1 MKKYLNSI
9 IYSFPF
15 QLVLNHLKKNQL
27 LLLCWVLLFSIIN
40 GGFAKSLGIPF
51 LFLSPEYL
59 NEVNFQSYFIVGLT
73 LGGLIVAF
81 NIASYILDGYRFHFI
96 GIITKP
102 FSKFSLNNALIPLA
116 FLINYIIQI
125 INYQMVYEFLGFWKA
140 FSLALSLPLGVF
152 VSIFILQL
160 YFWFTNKDFRE
171 VLAERVE
178 KRIKKL
184 KIGRIA
190 AVKYHKDLKSKQ
202 AKVDG
207 YFDLKLKW
215 IKVSKKSNRKVFSV
229 VKGIFDQNHLNT
241 VIAEL
246 FIFIIILIL
255 GAFRDY
261 PAFQIPA
268 AASAILFL
276 SIILMA
282 IGAITFWFRSWAI
295 TGAIAIFFLVNY
307 FTTIDFFSKTHYAHG
322 LNYTTKPINY
332 NQDNI
337 DKLTSPKAIAD
348 DKATTLK
355 ILENWNSQFSK
366 KPKMIL
372 LTASGGGQRAAYWTM
387 NALQKADSITN
398 GKLFKHTVSISGASG
413 GLIGAAYFRELK
425 YLQQENRKLKV
436 YNPKYLTNIGKEAL
450 NPIIF
455 SLLTNDIFIRYQS
468 FDYGGYSY
476 PKDRGYAFEQ
486 KLNNN
491 LEGVLNKR
499 LTDYKE
505 AELNAEI
512 PMLFLAP
519 TSVNDGRKLYI
530 TPNSSCYMSSKSIR
544 DDSLNALMD
553 NRSIDFLRMFKNQD
567 AKNLSFL
574 TALRMSASF
583 PYITPN
589 VNLPSKPSLEIMDAG
604 LADNFGVSDAVLF
617 LYNFKDWIAE
627 NTSGVIILTI
637 RDSKKAAII
646 EKKQNLSILEKLSTP
661 ISNIYNNWSNVQDTR
676 NDLLIEY
683 ASEWFQGDLNHAM
696 LTYDAGVAF
705 SDDSLD
711 KMKHIE
717 ERASLNWRLTG
728 REKYNIRNAINSIE
742 NQKTLYWLTQ
752 SLESSAD

>member
-1 MKKYLNSI
+1 MKKVVNTL

-15 QLVLNHLKKNQL
+15 QLILNHFKKNQL
-27 LLLCWVLLFSIIN
+27 LLLCWVLLFSVIN
-40 GGFAKSLGIPF
+40 GGFAKGLGIPY

-59 NEVNFQSYFIVGLT
+59 NEVSFHSYFIVGLT

-96 GIITKP
+96 GVITKP
-102 FSKFSLNNALIPLA
+102 FSKFSLNNAIIPLA

-125 INYQMVYEFLGFWKA
+125 INYQMVYEFMEFWKA

-190 AVKYHKDLKSKQ
+190 AVKYHKDLKNKQ
-202 AKVDG
+202 AEVDG
-207 YFDLKLKW
+207 YFDLKLRW

-229 VKGIFDQNHLNT
+229 ITGIFDQNHLNT
-241 VIAEL
+241 VIAEI
-246 FIFIIILIL
+246 FIFVIILIL

-261 PAFQIPA
+261 PYFKIPA

-282 IGAITFWFRSWAI
+282 SGAITFWFRSWAI
-295 TGAIAIFFLVNY
+295 TGTIAIFFLINY
-307 FTTIDFFSKTHYAHG
+307 LTTIDFFSKTHYAHG
-322 LNYTTKPINY
+322 LNYQTESVNY
-332 NQDNI
+332 NQEAI
-337 DKLTSPKAIAD
+337 DKLTNPIAIAD
-348 DKATTLK
+348 DRATTLK
-355 ILENWNSQFSK
+355 ILKNWRSQFND

-387 NALQKADSITN
+387 NALQNADSVTN
-398 GKLFKHTVSISGASG
+398 GNLFKHTVSISGASG

-425 YLQQENRKLKV
+425 YLQKKDQTLNIHD
-436 YNPKYLTNIGKEAL
+436 PKYLANIGKEAL

-486 KLNNN
+486 KLNKN
-491 LEGVLNKR
+491 LEGMLDKR
-499 LTDYKE
+499 LIDYKK
-505 AELNAEI
+505 AELKAEI

-530 TPNSSCYMSSKSIR
+530 TPNSSSYMSSKNIQ

-553 NRSIDFLRMFKNQD
+553 NRSIDFLRMFKNQN
-567 AKNLSFL
+567 AENLSFL

-589 VNLPSKPSLEIMDAG
+589 VNLPSEPSLEIMDAG

-627 NTSGVIILTI
+627 NTSGVVILTI

-683 ASEWFQGDLNHAM
+683 AHEWFQGDLSHAM
-696 LTYDAGVAF
+696 LTYDAGIAF
-705 SDDSLD
+705 PDKSLD

-728 REKYNIRNAINSIE
+728 REKYNIRNAINSNE
-742 NQKTLYWLTQ
+742 NQKTLFWLNQT
-752 SLESSAD
+752 LESLDD

>member
-1 MKKYLNSI
+1 MKKHI
-9 IYSFPF
+9 HTFIYSFPI
-15 QLVLNHLKKNQL
+15 QLILNHFKKNQL

-40 GGFAKSLGIPF
+40 GGFAKGLGIPY

-59 NEVNFQSYFIVGLT
+59 NEVSFQSYLIVGLT

-81 NIASYILDGYRFHFI
+81 NIASYILDGYKFHFI
-96 GIITKP
+96 GTITKP
-102 FSKFSLNNALIPLA
+102 FSKFSLNNSLIPLA
-116 FLINYIIQI
+116 FIINYVIQI
-125 INYQMVYEFLGFWKA
+125 INYQIVYEFMTFWEA
-140 FSLALSLPLGVF
+140 SLLASALPLGIF
-152 VSIFILQL
+152 ISIFILQL

-184 KIGRIA
+184 TIGRIA
-190 AVKYHKDLKSKQ
+190 AVKYHKDLKKQ
-202 AKVDG
+202 QTEVVG
-207 YFDLKLKW
+207 FFNLKLRW
-215 IKVSKKSNRKVFSV
+215 VSVSQQSNKKIFGVINS
-229 VKGIFDQNHLNT
+229 IFDQNHLNT

-246 FIFIIILIL
+246 FIFIIILVL

-261 PAFQIPA
+261 PYFQIPA
-268 AASAILFL
+268 AASAILFI

-282 IGAITFWFRSWAI
+282 VGAITFWFRSWAI
-295 TGAIAIFFLVNY
+295 TGAIAIFFLLNY
-307 FTTIDFFSKTHYAHG
+307 LSTVDFISKTHYAHG
-322 LNYTTKPINY
+322 LNYKTEAIPY
-332 NQDNI
+332 NQGSI
-337 DKLTSPKAIAD
+337 DRMSKPSAIQK
-348 DKATTLK
+348 DKEKTLK
-355 ILENWNSQFSK
+355 ILENWRKQFK
-366 KPKMIL
+366 EKPKMIL

-387 NALQKADSITN
+387 NALQKADSITDGN
-398 GKLFKHTVSISGASG
+398 LFKHTVSISGASG

-425 YLQQENRKLKV
+425 YLDKKNKNIDV
-436 YNPKYLTNIGKEAL
+436 YDSQYLSNIGKEAL

-455 SLLTNDIFIRYQS
+455 SLLTNDIFFRYQS

-486 KLNNN
+486 KLNKN
-491 LEGVLNKR
+491 LGGILDKR
-499 LTDYKE
+499 IIDYQE
-505 AELNAEI
+505 PELKAEI
-512 PMLFLAP
+512 PMLLLAP

-530 TPNSSCYMSSKSIR
+530 TPNSSSYMSSKSIT
-544 DDSLNALMD
+544 DDSLNTLMD
-553 NRSIDFLRMFKNQD
+553 NRSIDFLRMFENQD

-589 VNLPSKPSLEIMDAG
+589 VNLPSNPSLEIMDAG

-646 EKKQNLSILEKLSTP
+646 DKQQNLSIIEKLFTP

-683 ASEWFQGDLNHAM
+683 ASEWFEGDLSHSM
-696 LTYDAGVAF
+696 LTYDAGQAV
-705 SDDSLD
+705 SHDSIRR
-711 KMKHIE
+711 MKHIE

-728 REKYNIRNAINSIE
+728 REKYNIRNAINSSE
-742 NQKTLYWLTQ
+742 NQKTLFWLHQ
-752 SLESSAD
+752 SLKSPN

>member
-1 MKKYLNSI
+1 
-9 IYSFPF
+9 
-15 QLVLNHLKKNQL
+15 
-27 LLLCWVLLFSIIN
+27 
-40 GGFAKSLGIPF
+40 
-51 LFLSPEYL
+51 
-59 NEVNFQSYFIVGLT
+59 
-73 LGGLIVAF
+73 
-81 NIASYILDGYRFHFI
+81 LDGYKFHFI
-96 GIITKP
+96 GTISKP
-102 FSKFSLNNALIPLA
+102 FSKFSLNNAIIPLA

-125 INYQMVYEFLGFWKA
+125 INYQMVYEYMEFWSA
-140 FSLALSLPLGVF
+140 ISLSAGLPAGVI

-178 KRIKKL
+178 NRIKKL

-190 AVKYHKDLKSKQ
+190 AVKHHKDLKRQ
-202 AKVDG
+202 QTEVIG
-207 YFDLKLKW
+207 YLNLKLRWVNVRQK
-215 IKVSKKSNRKVFSV
+215 NNEKVFNVITS
-229 VKGIFDQNHLNT
+229 IFDQNHLNT
-241 VIAEL
+241 VIAEI
-246 FIFIIILIL
+246 FIFVIILVL

-261 PAFQIPA
+261 PYFQIPA
-268 AASAILFL
+268 AASAVLFL

-295 TGAIAIFFLVNY
+295 TGAIAIFFLINY
-307 FTTIDFFSKTHYAHG
+307 LTTTDFLSKTHYAHG
-322 LNYTTKPINY
+322 LNYEASPVAY
-332 NQDNI
+332 NQKSI
-337 DKLTSPKAIAD
+337 DKVTNSNAVNE
-348 DKATTLK
+348 DKETTLK
-355 ILENWNSQFSK
+355 ILNNWRNQFK
-366 KPKMIL
+366 EKPKMVL

-387 NALQKADSITN
+387 NALQNADSITN
-398 GKLFKHTVSISGASG
+398 GNLFKHTVSISGASG

-425 YLQQENRKLKV
+425 YMQKKDPDV
-436 YNPKYLTNIGKEAL
+436 DIYNPKYLSNIGKEAL

-468 FDYGGYSY
+468 FDYGGYRY

-486 KLNNN
+486 KLNKN
-491 LEGVLNKR
+491 LEGILNKR
-499 LTDYKE
+499 IIDYQE

-512 PMLFLAP
+512 PMLLLAP

-530 TPNSSCYMSSKSIR
+530 TPNSSSYMSSKNIL
-544 DDSLNALMD
+544 DDSLDALMD

-567 AKNLSFL
+567 AENLSFL

-589 VNLPSKPSLEIMDAG
+589 VNLPSEPSLEIMDAG

-683 ASEWFQGDLNHAM
+683 AHEWFQGDLIHTM
-696 LTYDAGVAF
+696 LTYDASVAF

-711 KMKHIE
+711 KMKHIQ

-728 REKYNIRNAINSIE
+728 REKYNIRNAINSNK
-742 NQKTLYWLTQ
+742 NQKTLYWLNQ
-752 SLESSAD
+752 ALKSED

>member
-1 MKKYLNSI
+1 MKKIIHSI

-15 QLVLNHLKKNQL
+15 QLVLNHFKKNQL
-27 LLLCWVLLFSIIN
+27 LLLCWVLLFSVIN
-40 GGFAKSLGIPF
+40 GGFAKGLGIPY

-59 NEVNFQSYFIVGLT
+59 NEVSFNSYFIVGLT

-81 NIASYILDGYRFHFI
+81 NIASYILDGYKFRFI
-96 GIITKP
+96 GVISKP
-102 FSKFSLNNALIPLA
+102 FSKFSLNNAIIPIA

-125 INYQMVYEFLGFWKA
+125 INYQMVYEFMEFWQA
-140 FSLALSLPLGVF
+140 LFLALAMPLGVF

-178 KRIKKL
+178 KRIKRL
-184 KIGRIA
+184 TIGRIA
-190 AVKYHKDLKSKQ
+190 AVKYHKDLKRQQ
-202 AKVDG
+202 AEVIG
-207 YFDLKLKW
+207 YFDLKFRW
-215 IKVSKKSNRKVFSV
+215 IKVSQKSNQKVFSV
-229 VKGIFDQNHLNT
+229 ITGIFDQNHLNT
-241 VIAEL
+241 VIAE
-246 FIFIIILIL
+246 IFVFGIILVL

-261 PAFQIPA
+261 PYFQIPA
-268 AASAILFL
+268 AASAVLFL

-295 TGAIAIFFLVNY
+295 TGAITIFFLINY
-307 FTTIDFFSKTHYAHG
+307 LITIDFLSKTHYAHG
-322 LNYTTKPINY
+322 LNYETTPVSY
-332 NQDNI
+332 NQKNI
-337 DKLTSPKAIAD
+337 DKTTSSNAVKQD
-348 DKATTLK
+348 RATTLE
-355 ILENWNSQFSK
+355 ILNNWRKQFTE

-387 NALQKADSITN
+387 NALQNADSITN
-398 GKLFKHTVSISGASG
+398 GNLFKHTVSISGASG

-425 YLQQENRKLKV
+425 YMQKKDRSIDI
-436 YNPKYLTNIGKEAL
+436 YNPKYLSNIGKEAL

-455 SLLTNDIFIRYQS
+455 SLLTNYIFIRYQS
-468 FDYGGYSY
+468 FDYGEYSY

-486 KLNNN
+486 KLNKN

-499 LTDYKE
+499 LIDYKE
-505 AELNAEI
+505 AELKAEI

-530 TPNSSCYMSSKSIR
+530 TPNSSSYMSSKNIK
-544 DDSLNALMD
+544 DDSLNTLID

-567 AKNLSFL
+567 AENLSFL

-589 VNLPSKPSLEIMDAG
+589 VNLPSEPSLEIMDAG

-627 NTSGVIILTI
+627 NTSGVIILTV

-646 EKKQNLSILEKLSTP
+646 EKKQNLSIIEKLSTP

-683 ASEWFQGDLNHAM
+683 AHEWFQGDLSHAM
-696 LTYDAGVAF
+696 LTYDAGIAF

-728 REKYNIRNAINSIE
+728 REKYNIKKAINSSE
-742 NQKTLYWLTQ
+742 NQKTLQWLNQ
-752 SLESSAD
+752 SLNSED

>member
-1 MKKYLNSI
+1 MIKLINSI
-9 IYSFPF
+9 IYSFPI
-15 QLVLNHLKKNQL
+15 QLILNHFKKNQL
-27 LLLCWVLLFSIIN
+27 LLLCWVLLFSVIN
-40 GGFAKSLGIPF
+40 GGFGKSLGIPY

-59 NEVNFQSYFIVGLT
+59 NKVSFQSYFIVGLT

-81 NIASYILDGYRFHFI
+81 NIATYILDGYKFHFI
-96 GIITKP
+96 GTITKP
-102 FSKFSLNNALIPLA
+102 FSKFSLNNAIIPIA

-125 INYQMVYEFLGFWKA
+125 INYQMIYEFMSLWKA
-140 FSLALSLPLGVF
+140 SILASALPIGVF

-184 KIGRIA
+184 KLGRIA
-190 AVKYHKDLKSKQ
+190 AVKYHKDLKNKQ
-202 AKVDG
+202 ARVDG
-207 YFDLKLKW
+207 FFDLNFRW
-215 IKVSKKSNRKVFSV
+215 VKVSQKSSRKVFNV
-229 VKGIFDQNHLNT
+229 ITGIFDQNHLNT

-246 FIFIIILIL
+246 FIFVIILVL

-261 PAFQIPA
+261 PFFQIPA
-268 AASAILFL
+268 AASAVLFL

-282 IGAITFWFRSWAI
+282 IGALTFWFRSWAI
-295 TGAIAIFFLVNY
+295 TGAIAIFFLINY
-307 FTTIDFFSKTHYAHG
+307 FTTTDFLSKTHYAHG
-322 LNYTTKPINY
+322 LNYKTEAVKY
-332 NQDNI
+332 NQSNI
-337 DKLTSPKAIAD
+337 DKLTSPTALEE
-348 DKATTLK
+348 DKSTTFQ
-355 ILENWNSQFSK
+355 ILNNWRSQFK
-366 KPKMIL
+366 DKPKMIL

-387 NALQKADSITN
+387 NALQKADSITD
-398 GKLFKHTVSISGASG
+398 GDLFNHTVSISGASG

-425 YLQQENRKLKV
+425 HRYKKDPKIDI
-436 YNPKYLTNIGKEAL
+436 YNPKYLSNIGKEAL

-455 SLLTNDIFIRYQS
+455 SLLTNDIFIRYQY

-486 KLNNN
+486 KLNKN
-491 LEGVLNKR
+491 LEGVLDKR
-499 LTDYKE
+499 LIDYKE

-530 TPNSSCYMSSKSIR
+530 TPNSSSYMSSKSIQ
-544 DDSLNALMD
+544 DDSLNTLMD

-567 AKNLSFL
+567 SENLSFL

-589 VNLPSKPSLEIMDAG
+589 VNLPSEPSLEIMDAG

-683 ASEWFQGDLNHAM
+683 ASEWFQGDLSHAM
-696 LTYDAGVAF
+696 LTYDADIAF
-705 SDDSLD
+705 SDDSLN

-728 REKYNIRNAINSIE
+728 REKYNIRNAINSVE
-742 NQKTLYWLTQ
+742 NQKTLYWLNQ
-752 SLESSAD
+752 SLTSDD

>member
-1 MKKYLNSI
+1 MKKVVNTL

-15 QLVLNHLKKNQL
+15 QLILNHFKKNQL
-27 LLLCWVLLFSIIN
+27 LLLCWVLLFSVIN
-40 GGFAKSLGIPF
+40 GGFAKGLGIPY

-59 NEVNFQSYFIVGLT
+59 NEVSFHSYFIVGLT

-96 GIITKP
+96 GVITKP
-102 FSKFSLNNALIPLA
+102 FSKFSLNNVIIPLA

-125 INYQMVYEFLGFWKA
+125 INYQMVYEFMEFWKA

-190 AVKYHKDLKSKQ
+190 AVKYHKDLKNKQ
-202 AKVDG
+202 AEVDG
-207 YFDLKLKW
+207 YFDLKLRW

-229 VKGIFDQNHLNT
+229 ITGIFDQNHLNT
-241 VIAEL
+241 VIAEI
-246 FIFIIILIL
+246 FIFVIILIL

-261 PAFQIPA
+261 PYFQIPA

-295 TGAIAIFFLVNY
+295 TGAIAIFFLINY
-307 FTTIDFFSKTHYAHG
+307 LTTIDFLSKTHYAHG
-322 LNYTTKPINY
+322 LNYETAPVSY
-332 NQDNI
+332 NQKNI
-337 DKLTSPKAIAD
+337 DKTTSPNALKQ
-348 DKATTLK
+348 DKETTLE
-355 ILENWNSQFSK
+355 ILNNWREQFTE
-366 KPKMIL
+366 KPKMVL

-387 NALQKADSITN
+387 NALQNADSITN
-398 GKLFKHTVSISGASG
+398 GNLFKHTVSISGASG

-425 YLQQENRKLKV
+425 YMQKKDQTLNIH
-436 YNPKYLTNIGKEAL
+436 NPKYLANIGKEAL

-486 KLNNN
+486 KLNKN
-491 LEGVLNKR
+491 LEEVLNKR
-499 LTDYKE
+499 LIDYKE
-505 AELNAEI
+505 AELKAEI

-530 TPNSSCYMSSKSIR
+530 TPNSSSYMSSKNIK
-544 DDSLNALMD
+544 DDSLNTLMD

-567 AKNLSFL
+567 AENLSFL

-589 VNLPSKPSLEIMDAG
+589 VNLPSEPSLEIMDAG

-683 ASEWFQGDLNHAM
+683 AHEWFQGDLSHAM
-696 LTYDAGVAF
+696 LTYDAGIAF
-705 SDDSLD
+705 SDDSID

-728 REKYNIRNAINSIE
+728 REKYNIKKAINSSG
-742 NQKTLYWLTQ
+742 NQKTLQWLNQ
-752 SLESSAD
+752 SLNSKD

>member
-1 MKKYLNSI
+1 MKKYINSI
-9 IYSFPF
+9 IYSFPI
-15 QLVLNHLKKNQL
+15 QLVLNHFKKNQL

-40 GGFAKSLGIPF
+40 GGFAKGLGIPY

-59 NEVNFQSYFIVGLT
+59 NIVSFQSYLIVGLA

-81 NIASYILDGYRFHFI
+81 NIASYILDGYKFHFI
-96 GIITKP
+96 GTITKP
-102 FSKFSLNNALIPLA
+102 FSKFSLNNSIIPLA
-116 FLINYIIQI
+116 FIINYLIQI
-125 INYQMVYEFLGFWKA
+125 INYQMVYEFMDFWEASLLA
-140 FSLALSLPLGVF
+140 FALPLGIF
-152 VSIFILQL
+152 ISIFILQL

-190 AVKYHKDLKSKQ
+190 AVKYHKDFKNQ
-202 AKVDG
+202 QTEVVG
-207 YFDLKLKW
+207 FFDLKFRW
-215 IKVSKKSNRKVFSV
+215 VKVSQKSNKKVFGVINS
-229 VKGIFDQNHLNT
+229 IFDQNHLNT
-241 VIAEL
+241 VVAEL
-246 FIFIIILIL
+246 FVFIVILVL

-261 PAFQIPA
+261 PYFQIPA

-282 IGAITFWFRSWAI
+282 VGAITFWFRSWAI
-295 TGAIAIFFLVNY
+295 TGAIAIFFLINY
-307 FTTIDFFSKTHYAHG
+307 LSTVDFISKTHYAHG
-322 LNYTTKPINY
+322 LDY
-332 NQDNI
+332 NTEAVSYNRISI
-337 DKLTSPKAIAD
+337 DEMTNPSALNED
-348 DKATTLK
+348 RATTLK
-355 ILENWNSQFSK
+355 ILGNWRNQFED

-425 YLQQENRKLKV
+425 YLNKKNKSLNV
-436 YNPKYLTNIGKEAL
+436 YDEQYLANIGKEAL

-455 SLLTNDIFIRYQS
+455 SLLTNDIFFRYQS

-486 KLNNN
+486 KLNRN
-491 LEGVLNKR
+491 LNGILDKR
-499 LTDYKE
+499 IIDYRE
-505 AELNAEI
+505 PELNAEI
-512 PMLFLAP
+512 PMLLLAP

-530 TPNSSCYMSSKSIR
+530 TPNSSCYMSSKSIK
-544 DDSLNALMD
+544 DDSLNTLMD

-567 AKNLSFL
+567 AENLSFL

-589 VNLPSKPSLEIMDAG
+589 VNLPSNPSSEIMDAG
-604 LADNFGVSDAVLF
+604 LADNFGVSDAILF
-617 LYNFKDWIAE
+617 LYNFKEWIAE

-637 RDSKKAAII
+637 RDSKKAAVID
-646 EKKQNLSILEKLSTP
+646 KKQNLSIIEKLFTP

-683 ASEWFQGDLNHAM
+683 ASEWFEGDLSHSM
-696 LTYDAGVAF
+696 LTYDAGQAIA
-705 SDDSLD
+705 DDSIK

-728 REKYNIRNAINSIE
+728 REKYNIRNAINSSD
-742 NQKTLYWLTQ
+742 NQKSLYWIYQ
-752 SLESSAD
+752 ALESSE

>member
-1 MKKYLNSI
+1 MKKHI
-9 IYSFPF
+9 HTFIYSFPI
-15 QLVLNHLKKNQL
+15 QLILNHFKKNQL

-40 GGFAKSLGIPF
+40 GGFAKGLGIPY

-59 NEVNFQSYFIVGLT
+59 NEVSFQSYLIVGLT

-81 NIASYILDGYRFHFI
+81 NIASYILDGYKFHFI
-96 GIITKP
+96 GTITKP
-102 FSKFSLNNALIPLA
+102 FSKFSLNNSLIPLA
-116 FLINYIIQI
+116 FIINYIIQI
-125 INYQMVYEFLGFWKA
+125 INYQIVYEFMTFWEASLLA
-140 FSLALSLPLGVF
+140 FALPLGIF
-152 VSIFILQL
+152 ISIFILQL

-184 KIGRIA
+184 TIGRIA
-190 AVKYHKDLKSKQ
+190 AVKYHKDLKKQ
-202 AKVDG
+202 QTEVVG
-207 YFDLKLKW
+207 FFNLKLRW
-215 IKVSKKSNRKVFSV
+215 VSVSQQSNKKIFGVINS
-229 VKGIFDQNHLNT
+229 IFDQNHLNT

-246 FIFIIILIL
+246 FIFIIILVL

-261 PAFQIPA
+261 PYFQIPA
-268 AASAILFL
+268 AASAILFI

-282 IGAITFWFRSWAI
+282 VGAITFWFRSWAI
-295 TGAIAIFFLVNY
+295 TGAIAIFFLLNY
-307 FTTIDFFSKTHYAHG
+307 LSTVDFISKTHYAHG
-322 LNYTTKPINY
+322 LNYKTEAIPY
-332 NQDNI
+332 NQGTI
-337 DKLTSPKAIAD
+337 DYMSNPSAIQK
-348 DKATTLK
+348 DKEITLK
-355 ILENWNSQFSK
+355 ILKNWRKQFK
-366 KPKMIL
+366 EKPKMIL

-387 NALQKADSITN
+387 NALQKADSITDGN
-398 GKLFKHTVSISGASG
+398 LFKHTVSISGASG

-425 YLQQENRKLKV
+425 YLDKKNKNIEV
-436 YNPKYLTNIGKEAL
+436 YDSQYLSNIGKEAL

-455 SLLTNDIFIRYQS
+455 SLLTNDIFFRYQS
-468 FDYGGYSY
+468 FNYGGYSY

-486 KLNNN
+486 KLNKN
-491 LEGVLNKR
+491 LGGILDKR
-499 LTDYKE
+499 IIEYQE
-505 AELNAEI
+505 PELKAEI
-512 PMLFLAP
+512 PMLLLAP

-530 TPNSSCYMSSKSIR
+530 TPNSSSYMSSKSIT
-544 DDSLNALMD
+544 DDSLNTLMD
-553 NRSIDFLRMFKNQD
+553 NRSIDFLRMFENQD

-589 VNLPSKPSLEIMDAG
+589 VNLPSNPSLEIMDAG

-646 EKKQNLSILEKLSTP
+646 DKQQNLSIIEKLFTP

-683 ASEWFQGDLNHAM
+683 ASEWFEGDLSHAM
-696 LTYDAGVAF
+696 LTYDAGQAV
-705 SDDSLD
+705 SHDSI
-711 KMKHIE
+711 KRMKHIE

-728 REKYNIRNAINSIE
+728 REKYNIRNAINSSE
-742 NQKTLYWLTQ
+742 NQKTLFWLHQ
-752 SLESSAD
+752 SLSSPN

>member
-1 MKKYLNSI
+1 MKKRIHSI
-9 IYSFPF
+9 VYSFPF
-15 QLVLNHLKKNQL
+15 QLILNHFKKNQL

-40 GGFAKSLGIPF
+40 GGFAKGLGIPY

-59 NEVNFQSYFIVGLT
+59 NEVSFQSYLIVGLT

-81 NIASYILDGYRFHFI
+81 NIASYILDGYKFHFI
-96 GIITKP
+96 GTITKP
-102 FSKFSLNNALIPLA
+102 FSKFSLNNSLIPIA
-116 FLINYIIQI
+116 FIINYVIQV
-125 INYQMVYEFLGFWKA
+125 INYQMLYEFMGFWQA
-140 FSLALSLPLGVF
+140 SILASAVPLGIF
-152 VSIFILQL
+152 ISIFILQL

-184 KIGRIA
+184 TIGRIA
-190 AVKYHKDLKSKQ
+190 AVKYHKDLKKQ
-202 AKVDG
+202 QTEVVG
-207 YFDLKLKW
+207 FFDLKFKW
-215 IKVSKKSNRKVFSV
+215 VKVNQQDDKKIFGVINS
-229 VKGIFDQNHLNT
+229 IFDQNHLNT

-246 FIFIIILIL
+246 FIFVIILIL

-261 PAFQIPA
+261 PYFQIPA
-268 AASAILFL
+268 AASAVLFI

-282 IGAITFWFRSWAI
+282 VGAITFWFRSWAI
-295 TGAIAIFFLVNY
+295 TGAITIFFLINY
-307 FTTIDFFSKTHYAHG
+307 LSTVDFISKTHYAHG
-322 LNYTTKPINY
+322 LDYETEATLYSQNA
-332 NQDNI
+332 I
-337 DKLTSPKAIAD
+337 DKLSNDTVINE
-348 DKATTLK
+348 DKNTTLK
-355 ILENWNSQFSK
+355 ILNNWRQRFEQ

-398 GKLFKHTVSISGASG
+398 GNLFKHTVSISGASG

-425 YLQQENRKLKV
+425 YLEKKNNDINIYDSQ
-436 YNPKYLTNIGKEAL
+436 YLSNIGKEAL

-455 SLLTNDIFIRYQS
+455 SLLTNDIFFRYQS

-486 KLNNN
+486 KLNRN
-491 LEGVLNKR
+491 LGGILNKR
-499 LTDYKE
+499 IIDYKE
-505 AELNAEI
+505 PELKAEI
-512 PMLFLAP
+512 PMLLLAP

-530 TPNSSCYMSSKSIR
+530 TPNSTSYMSSKSIT
-544 DDSLNALMD
+544 DDSLNTLMD
-553 NRSIDFLRMFKNQD
+553 NRSIDFLRMFKDQGSE
-567 AKNLSFL
+567 NLSFL

-589 VNLPSKPSLEIMDAG
+589 VNLPSNPSLEIMDAG

-646 EKKQNLSILEKLSTP
+646 DKKQNLSILEKLFTP

-683 ASEWFQGDLNHAM
+683 ASEWFDGNLSHAM
-696 LTYDAGVAF
+696 LTYDAGQTI
-705 SDDSLD
+705 SDDSIK
-711 KMKHIE
+711 KMTHIQ

-728 REKYNIRNAINSIE
+728 REKYNIRNAINSSE
-742 NQKTLYWLTQ
+742 NQKTLYWLHQT
-752 SLESSAD
+752 LK

>member
-1 MKKYLNSI
+1 MKKHVHALV
-9 IYSFPF
+9 YSFPI
-15 QLVLNHLKKNQL
+15 QLILNHFKKNQL
-27 LLLCWVLLFSIIN
+27 LLLCWVLLFSIVN
-40 GGFAKSLGIPF
+40 GGFAKGLGIPY

-59 NEVNFQSYFIVGLT
+59 NEVSFPSFFIVGLA

-81 NIASYILDGYRFHFI
+81 NIATYILDGYKFHFI
-96 GIITKP
+96 GIISKP
-102 FSKFSLNNALIPLA
+102 FSKFSLNNAIIPLA

-125 INYQMVYEFLGFWKA
+125 INYQMMYEFMGFWQALYLA
-140 FSLALSLPLGVF
+140 FAIPVGVF

-160 YFWFTNKDFRE
+160 YFWFTNKDFRD

-190 AVKYHKDLKSKQ
+190 AVKHHKDLKSQQ
-202 AKVDG
+202 AKVESF
-207 YFDLKLKW
+207 FDLKFRW
-215 IKVSKKSNRKVFSV
+215 VKVSQKNNYKVFNV
-229 VKGIFDQNHLNT
+229 ITGIFDQNHLNT
-241 VIAEL
+241 VIAEFL
-246 FIFIIILIL
+246 IFGIILIL
-255 GAFRDY
+255 GAFREY
-261 PAFQIPA
+261 AYFQIPA
-268 AASAILFL
+268 AASAVLFL

-282 IGAITFWFRSWAI
+282 IGALTFWFRSWAI

-307 FTTIDFFSKTHYAHG
+307 LSTVDFISKEHYAHG
-322 LNYTTKPINY
+322 LNYKTEKVPY
-332 NQDNI
+332 NQNI
-337 DKLTSPKAIAD
+337 LDSLSSKSAINTD
-348 DKATTLK
+348 RSTTLK
-355 ILENWNSQFSK
+355 ILDNWRAQFK
-366 KPKMIL
+366 DKPKMVL

-387 NALQKADSITN
+387 NALQNADSTTKGN
-398 GKLFKHTVSISGASG
+398 LFKHTVSISGASG

-425 YLQQENRKLKV
+425 YLSKTDPDINV
-436 YNPKYLTNIGKEAL
+436 YDSTYLSNIGKEAL

-455 SLLTNDIFIRYQS
+455 SLLTNDIFFRYQA
-468 FDYGGYSY
+468 FEYNGYSY

-486 KLNNN
+486 KLNKN
-491 LEGVLNKR
+491 LGGLLNKKIS
-499 LTDYKE
+499 DYKLP
-505 AELNAEI
+505 ELKAEI
-512 PMLFLAP
+512 PILFLAP

-530 TPNSSCYMSSKSIR
+530 TPNSSSYMSGKSIT
-544 DDSLNALMD
+544 DDSLNTLMD

-567 AKNLSFL
+567 AENLSFL

-604 LADNFGVSDAVLF
+604 LADNFGISDAILF
-617 LYNFKDWIAE
+617 LYNFKDWIAD

-646 EKKQNLSILEKLSTP
+646 EKKQNLSIIEKLFTP

-683 ASEWFQGDLNHAM
+683 AHEWFQGDLSYAM
-696 LTYDAGVAF
+696 LTYDAGVAV
-705 SDDSLD
+705 SDDSLK

-728 REKYNIRNAINSIE
+728 REKYNIRNAINSTE
-742 NQKTLYWLTQ
+742 NQRTLLWLNQ
-752 SLESSAD
+752 ALNSED

>member
-1 MKKYLNSI
+1 MKKLIHSI
-9 IYSFPF
+9 LYSFPF
-15 QLVLNHLKKNQL
+15 QLILNHFKKNQL
-27 LLLCWVLLFSIIN
+27 LLLCWLLLFSVIN
-40 GGFAKSLGIPF
+40 GGFAKGLGIPY

-59 NEVNFQSYFIVGLT
+59 NQVSFQSYFIVGLT

-81 NIASYILDGYRFHFI
+81 NIASYILDGYKFHFI
-96 GIITKP
+96 GFIKKP
-102 FSKFSLNNALIPLA
+102 FSNFSLNNAIIPLA
-116 FLINYIIQI
+116 FIINYIIQI
-125 INYQMVYEFLGFWKA
+125 INYQMVYEFMEFWKA
-140 FSLALSLPLGVF
+140 LSLALSLPLGVF

-178 KRIKKL
+178 RRIKKL
-184 KIGRIA
+184 TIGRIA
-190 AVKYHKDLKSKQ
+190 AVKYHKDLKAQQ
-202 AKVDG
+202 AEVVG
-207 YFDLKLKW
+207 YLDLKFRW
-215 IKVSKKSNRKVFSV
+215 IKVNQKSNQKAFNVITS
-229 VKGIFDQNHLNT
+229 IFDQNHLNT
-241 VIAEL
+241 VIAEI
-246 FIFIIILIL
+246 FIFVVILVL

-261 PAFQIPA
+261 PYFQIPA
-268 AASAILFL
+268 AASAVLFL

-295 TGAIAIFFLVNY
+295 TAAIAIFFLINY
-307 FTTIDFFSKTHYAHG
+307 LTTIDFLSKTHYAHG
-322 LNYTTKPINY
+322 LNYQKEAVNY
-332 NQDNI
+332 NQENI
-337 DKLTSPKAIAD
+337 DRLTNQKAIAD
-348 DKATTLK
+348 DRATTLK
-355 ILENWNSQFSK
+355 ILNNWRAQFTE
-366 KPKMIL
+366 KPKMVL

-387 NALQKADSITN
+387 NALQNADSITSGN
-398 GKLFKHTVSISGASG
+398 LFKHTVSISGASG

-425 YLQQENRKLKV
+425 YLQKKDKNIDI
-436 YNPKYLTNIGKEAL
+436 YNPKYLSNIGKEAL

-486 KLNNN
+486 KLNKN
-491 LEGVLNKR
+491 LEGVLDKR
-499 LTDYKE
+499 LIDYQE

-530 TPNSSCYMSSKSIR
+530 TPNSSCYMSSKSIA
-544 DDSLNALMD
+544 DDSLNSLMD

-567 AKNLSFL
+567 AENLSFL

-589 VNLPSKPSLEIMDAG
+589 VNLPSEPSLEIMDAG

-646 EKKQNLSILEKLSTP
+646 EKNQNLSILKKLSTP

-683 ASEWFQGDLNHAM
+683 AHEWFQGDLIHAM
-696 LTYDAGVAF
+696 LTYDAGLAF
-705 SDDSLD
+705 SDDSLV

-728 REKYNIRNAINSIE
+728 REKYNIRNAINSNE
-742 NQKTLYWLTQ
+742 NQKTLYWLNQ
-752 SLESSAD
+752 SLESSDD